1 MTLARFSFPGNVH
14 RRTNM
19 DAARLV
25 SRLVRSAD
33 FACRA
38 SDGSI
43 LLAFSETALRSAH
56 VVARRIANVLR
67 HTMLSAEGSD
77 GKPARIDPTVT
88 LARPSAGDRYAVET
102 LLARVSEP
110 VAVAAQ

>member
-1 MTLARFSFPGNVH
+1 
-14 RRTNM
+14 
-19 DAARLV
+19 V

-56 VVARRIANVLR
+56 VVARRIASVLR
-67 HTMLSAEGSD
+67 HTMLLPEGAD
-77 GKPARIDPTVT
+77 RKPIRIDPTIT
-88 LARPSAGDRYAVET
+88 LAALKAADTVES

>member
-1 MTLARFSFPGNVH
+1 
-14 RRTNM
+14 
-19 DAARLV
+19 
-25 SRLVRSAD
+25 VRSAD

-38 SDGSI
+38 DDGSI

-67 HTMLSAEGSD
+67 HTMLSAGGDD
-77 GKPARIDPTVT
+77 GRPARVDPTIT
-88 LARPSAGDRYAVET
+88 LAALKSNDTVET
-102 LLARVSEP
+102 LLARVSES